1 MTRLAKSDQLIFGQ
15 SLKAHRDH
23 LEEQVAART
32 VELTSSNA
40 QLQSEI
46 AERARAEAEIARRNA
61 ELAAQNAISATIS
74 QSLDLEVI
82 LNAALDRALAV
93 LGME

>member
-1 MTRLAKSDQLIFGQ
+1 MDKFLDFWLMF
-15 SLKAHRDH
+15 
-23 LEEQVAART
+23 
-32 VELTSSNA
+32 LT
-40 QLQSEI
+40 
-46 AERARAEAEIARRNA
+46 
-61 ELAAQNAISATIS
+61 QNAISATIS